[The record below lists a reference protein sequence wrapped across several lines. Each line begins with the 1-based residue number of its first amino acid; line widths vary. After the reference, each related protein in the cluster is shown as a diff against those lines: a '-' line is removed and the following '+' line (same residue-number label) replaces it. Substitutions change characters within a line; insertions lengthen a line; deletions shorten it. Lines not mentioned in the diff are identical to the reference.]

1 MRKRTILLTD
11 RELELIQV
19 ALFRTSIVETKE
31 KLYSKLSRRLDRLWF
46 ESLSKSEIKKIKE
59 AEARRKKKRIE
70 EPEDELQALN
80 TISVKTEDKYEKKE
94 DE

>member
-19 ALFRTSIVETKE
+19 ALFQTSLIETKE
-31 KLYSKLSRRLDRLWF
+31 KLYSKLSVRLGKLWF
-46 ESLSKSEIKKIKE
+46 KSLSKSELKKMKT
-59 AEARRKKKRIE
+59 RQKKKRIE